1 MITGEQIKSARAL
14 LRWNQTQ
21 LAERAGISVETVKR
35 LERMKGNV
43 SAYAATVEAVE
54 QAFETAGIEFLDN
67 GGPGVRLRRRQG

>member
-21 LAERAGISVETVKR
+21 LADRAGISVETVKR

-54 QAFETAGIEFLDN
+54 QAFESAGIEFLDDDA
-67 GGPGVRLRRRQG
+67 PGVRLRRRDG

>member
-54 QAFETAGIEFLDN
+54 QAFETAGIEFLDDDA
-67 GGPGVRLRRRQG
+67 PGVRLRRSR